1 MSHAFRDHP
10 SPPPDG
16 PAPISYE
23 VEAAC
28 RRLVVAFAHHLD
40 HREFDRV
47 AALFTEDGVWDR
59 HGERLVGP
67 SRILALLD
75 QRPASQL
82 ERHVMTTI
90 HVTQQSPH
98 ECAATSYAMIF
109 RAEATPGHPATVAG
123 PVAVGE
129 FHDRFRLTDS
139 GWRLSFK
146 TSEPVF
152 VIRPT

>member
-1 MSHAFRDHP
+1 MT
-10 SPPPDG
+10 
-16 PAPISYE
+16 APVSYE
-23 VEAAC
+23 AEAAC

-47 AALFTEDGVWDR
+47 AALFTDDGVWDR
-59 HGERLVGP
+59 HGERLEGP
-67 SRILALLD
+67 EQILALLE
-75 QRPASQL
+75 QRPLTQL

-90 HVTQQSPH
+90 HVTQLSPD
-98 ECAATSYAMIF
+98 ECASTSYAMIF
-109 RAEATPGHPATVAG
+109 RAETAPGRPAAVQG
-123 PVAVGE
+123 PVAVGD

-139 GWRLSFK
+139 GWKLSFR